1 MTMGFAIFLLSGCAT
16 PEKWQ
21 VNMKNPTPL
30 NIAKNLCM
38 QEAKQRY
45 PEHYLSSTPNYS
57 YPSPPSSSTITVDGK
72 EVIIPNS
79 NYYSYSRYDANE
91 SERKQYFDICMR
103 GEGWEN
109 KNKVTGLLAFL
120 FND

>member
-1 MTMGFAIFLLSGCAT
+1 MTVFFAIFLLSACAT

-21 VNMKNPTPL
+21 ANMKNPTPL
-30 NIAKNLCM
+30 AFAKNICM

-45 PEHYLSSTPNYS
+45 PEHLLSKMPNCS
-57 YPSPPSSSTITVDGK
+57 YPSSSTVTVEGKDIT
-72 EVIIPNS
+72 IPNS
-79 NYYSYSRYDANE
+79 NCNYDFRYYDANE
-91 SERKQYFDICMR
+91 SVRKQYFDICMR

>member
-1 MTMGFAIFLLSGCAT
+1 MGFAIFLLSGCAT

-30 NIAKNLCM
+30 DIAKNLCM

-57 YPSPPSSSTITVDGK
+57 YPTSSTINVDGK
-72 EVIIPNS
+72 NITIPNP
-79 NYYSYSRYDANE
+79 NYYSYSHSHYDANE